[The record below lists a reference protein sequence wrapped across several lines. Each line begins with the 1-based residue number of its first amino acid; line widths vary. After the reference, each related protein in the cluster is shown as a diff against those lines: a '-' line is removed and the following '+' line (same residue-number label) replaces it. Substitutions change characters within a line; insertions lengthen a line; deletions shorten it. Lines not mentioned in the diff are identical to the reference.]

1 MPRKPRRSSSSGIYH
16 VMIRGNE
23 KKDIFLDH
31 KDKNKIIRVLK
42 SVNTDDAFNL
52 YAYCIM
58 NNHAHFVI
66 KECNDDIS
74 KIMKKINTSYAS
86 YYNRKYNRIG
96 HVFQDRFKS
105 EPVEDERYLLQVIR
119 YVHNNPV
126 KAEMVSNPENY
137 PWSSYSQYLSVGE
150 GQDDFI
156 SIMQILELFGKSKES
171 AILKFIEF
179 TSRNDEKEFLDVQ
192 DKSDGSESINLVV
205 ARYLERNHI
214 SRDNLSKSRE
224 IRDKLL
230 LILRAE
236 YGFSIRAIEKET
248 GINRNTIQRVSIKK

>member
-86 YYNRKYNRIG
+86 YYN
-96 HVFQDRFKS
+96 
-105 EPVEDERYLLQVIR
+105 
-119 YVHNNPV
+119 
-126 KAEMVSNPENY
+126 
-137 PWSSYSQYLSVGE
+137 
-150 GQDDFI
+150 
-156 SIMQILELFGKSKES
+156 
-171 AILKFIEF
+171 
-179 TSRNDEKEFLDVQ
+179 LD
-192 DKSDGSESINLVV
+192 STCN
-205 ARYLERNHI
+205 
-214 SRDNLSKSRE
+214 
-224 IRDKLL
+224 L
-230 LILRAE
+230 LI
-236 YGFSIRAIEKET
+236 
-248 GINRNTIQRVSIKK
+248 